1 MTPADLVA
9 IAARLLSLDTAR
21 ALALVDLDAAEAALS
36 EADVPG
42 HPVEGQAAGLLVA
55 LVRHRPFA
63 RANRQV
69 ALLAT
74 LQFVGERGLDL
85 DLRPARA
92 ARDLIDAIDAGTTG
106 QAAVAAWIAARLR
119 PAETRPSP
127 ETRRSTD
134 MRRSTGTRRSAEVLP
149 SPERPDMS
157 KKPAQLTERAHQ
169 AVAAARS
176 AATSMGHNYVGTEH
190 LLLGLLDAGGIGG
203 QALDRLSLTPYEI
216 RAAIERIVGYGTDAC
231 TDDPRFSPRSKKVL
245 DLAQRE
251 ARRLRCGHVGTEHI
265 LLAILREG
273 EGLAAQI
280 LHGREGADRAAIVGT
295 VMDLI
300 RAGDAPSRGRRREY
314 ILAELE
320 EVFEENERLHGEVDR
335 LRALLRRHGIEPDN
349 GTSRSA

>member
-9 IAARLLSLDTAR
+9 IAARLLSLDTAQ
-21 ALALVDLDAAEAALS
+21 ALALVDLDAAETALS
-36 EADVPG
+36 EAAEPDL
-42 HPVEGQAAGLLVA
+42 PVGEQAAALLVA
-55 LVRHRPFA
+55 LVHHRPFT

-74 LQFVGERGLDL
+74 LQFLGERGLDL
-85 DLRPARA
+85 DLRPAD
-92 ARDLIDAIDAGTTG
+92 ARDLIDSIAAGATG
-106 QAAVAAWIAARLR
+106 RIAVAAWIIARLR
-119 PAETRPSP
+119 S
-127 ETRRSTD
+127 S
-134 MRRSTGTRRSAEVLP
+134 
-149 SPERPDMS
+149 ERPDMS
-157 KKPAQLTERAHQ
+157 KKPDLTERAHN

-176 AATSMGHNYVGTEH
+176 AATTMGHNYVGTEH

-203 QALDRLSLTPYEI
+203 EALDRLCLTPEEI
-216 RAAIERIVGYGTDAC
+216 RSAIERIVGYGTTAG
-231 TDDPRFSPRSKKVL
+231 TGPHLTPRSKKVL
-245 DLAQRE
+245 DLALRE
-251 ARRLRCGHVGTEHI
+251 AKRLRSDHVDTEHI

-280 LHGREGADRAAIVGT
+280 LHERAGTDRVTVMRT

-300 RAGDAPSRGRRREY
+300 RAEDQPARGRRRKY

>member
-9 IAARLLSLDTAR
+9 IAARLLGLDTAQ
-21 ALALVDLDAAEAALS
+21 ALALVDLEAAETALS
-36 EADVPG
+36 EAALNETAELDL
-42 HPVEGQAAGLLVA
+42 PVGEQAAALLVA

-74 LQFVGERGLDL
+74 LQFLGERGVDL
-85 DLRPARA
+85 DLRPAD
-92 ARDLIDAIDAGTTG
+92 ARDLIDSIAAGTTG
-106 QAAVAAWIAARLR
+106 RAAVAAWIAARLR
-119 PAETRPSP
+119 SH
-127 ETRRSTD
+127 
-134 MRRSTGTRRSAEVLP
+134 
-149 SPERPDMS
+149 ERPDMS
-157 KKPAQLTERAHQ
+157 KKPAHFTERAHN

-176 AATSMGHNYVGTEH
+176 AATAMSHNYVGTEH

-203 QALDRLSLTPYEI
+203 EALDRLSLTPEEI
-216 RAAIERIVGYGTDAC
+216 RTAIERIVGYGTASG
-231 TDDPRFSPRSKKVL
+231 TDPHLTPRSKKVL
-245 DLAQRE
+245 DLARRE
-251 ARRLRCGHVGTEHI
+251 ARRLRSDHVDTEHI

-280 LHGREGADRAAIVGT
+280 LHERVGTDRVTVMRT
-295 VMDLI
+295 VMDLV
-300 RAGDAPSRGRRREY
+300 RAEDAPSRSHRRKY

-320 EVFEENERLHGEVDR
+320 QVFEENERLHGEVDR